1 VRSAGQQPARRHRW
15 AEAERVYAAA
25 VVWVLVFGG
34 IALAGLVM
42 LICYGVWLAHKAAD
56 VLSEIAVLADR
67 ADQLAMLLSQISPG
81 PTAAMAGSWQSD
93 LIVAEDFPERSAT

>member
-1 VRSAGQQPARRHRW
+1 VRTHRW
-15 AEAERVYAAA
+15 SKAEPVYAAA
-25 VVWVLVFGG
+25 VVWVFVFGG

-56 VLSEIAVLADR
+56 VLSEIGVLADR

-81 PTAAMAGSWQSD
+81 PEPAMAGSWQSD
-93 LIVAEDFPERSAT
+93 LIVPEDFPERSAT